1 MPINNNNNNNRNNNT
16 TDNPVSISSNPHKL
30 ITMTCSSL
38 LSSAT
43 KLRIPCGNISR
54 TSSSPSHHRR
64 LSRRQ
69 LNILYTVL
77 IFFNHFAYV

>member
-1 MPINNNNNNNRNNNT
+1 MPINNNNNNRNNNT
-16 TDNPVSISSNPHKL
+16 TENPVNSNPHKL